1 VVWQSGAIQAW
12 IAKHQEKVARSGLP
26 KLPTSNADS
35 VILRKNLS
43 EKRGQPPSDAHQAS
57 HLVPGEDFINRPTV
71 SPIIQDARETLKK
84 AGIDINDAR
93 NGFWG
98 INSGSGGQNGTHTNE
113 FFKALGE
120 EMGRAKAAGGTEA
133 AVEQALGRLRT
144 RVDAGEFL
152 NKRVSDL
159 K

>member
-1 VVWQSGAIQAW
+1 M
-12 IAKHQEKVARSGLP
+12 
-26 KLPTSNADS
+26 
-35 VILRKNLS
+35 
-43 EKRGQPPSDAHQAS
+43 
-57 HLVPGEDFINRPTV
+57 V
-71 SPIIQDARETLKK
+71 SPIIQDARETLTQ

-98 INSGSGGQNGTHTNE
+98 INSAGGGQNGTHTNE

-120 EMGRAKAAGGTEA
+120 EMARAKAAGGTEA
-133 AVEQALGRLRT
+133 TVEQVLGRLRK

-152 NKRVSDL
+152 NKRVTDL